1 MIFVKQQLN
10 SSPCYEIVHITAAA
24 GDITET
30 KSKTNV
36 LKLFP
41 HHLGIWGNCPVHL
54 ELNYH
59 TTTPTSLS
67 GMSDQEE
74 HDNDG

>member
-1 MIFVKQQLN
+1 MQSIEHSWVTLRQMY
-10 SSPCYEIVHITAAA
+10 PEAP
-24 GDITET
+24 
-30 KSKTNV
+30 
-36 LKLFP
+36 KLFP
-41 HHLGIWGNCPVHL
+41 HHLGIRGNCPVHL
-54 ELNYH
+54 ELNYP